1 MKMVKKW
8 TKGSSIY
15 FFEKASQDLG
25 EKHGYKEVEHN
36 DYMKD
41 ENGLKNGFL
50 KVEKKMMR
58 MLIKP

>member
-1 MKMVKKW
+1 M
-8 TKGSSIY
+8 
-15 FFEKASQDLG
+15 
-25 EKHGYKEVEHN
+25 EVEHN
-36 DYMKD
+36 NYMKE